1 MEENYKIEDSLS
13 DYNFLFTYIKVLNI
27 NDFIKDAIDQFN
39 ENKNDETKQHIINV
53 KNMYD
58 TLVNTIKKYIN
69 ELNTIF
75 SITKTVKD
83 KSNII
88 NIILKIINERLKM
101 IDYEVLFIYDYED
114 IIIQINLNDDSTSEE
129 NLVIVEKIKT
139 KIAELNT
146 EKDKLNNTIKQNI
159 VDQFSENETE
169 ELTPSIEDDITSEI
183 IVKKKINEQR
193 ISTINEDNVNIVMVE
208 IIQYHNLLNEKYI
221 HDLTSMRN
229 YVYTSY
235 SAYLLQPDKVNTMN
249 YNNQITAYITLY
261 LNPINLLL
269 NDTKNLYIGK
279 NQILSEEDKN
289 KLIDYIVLYMG
300 IRIKIYE
307 YMIEHYTDEKKFTQ
321 ADTTLAIRDKELEY
335 LLSTLETQYMEYLET
350 LDDLKL
356 LLETPETSTDKRI
369 IKLLLKKRFVDIL
382 QGLSQHQVVAIV
394 FIFLMVLTVIL
405 KRFGK

>member
-146 EKDKLNNTIKQNI
+146 EKDKLNTIKQNI

-169 ELTPSIEDDITSEI
+169 ELTPFIEDDITSEI